1 MNAADLLAAQR
12 VVPVVVIEEAG
23 DAVPLAKTL
32 LASGLD
38 AIEVTL
44 RTDAG
49 IDAIEQIA
57 NEVPG
62 MLVGAGSVR
71 RAAQIAAVKSA
82 GALFAVSP
90 GSSDALLEAVADAEL
105 PFVPGAVTASE
116 MLKLLDLGYTLQK
129 FFPAELS
136 GGAAFLN
143 AVAAPIP
150 EVSFMPTGGI
160 GPDNAND
167 YLSLANVACIG
178 GSWIAPPALLRAKNF
193 DAIAELATAAAE
205 LKAIYDT
212 GSKQAS
218 PRSSA
223 P

>member
-12 VVPVVVIEEAG
+12 VVPVVVIDNVD
-23 DAVPLAKTL
+23 DAVPLAKSL

-49 IDAIEQIA
+49 LQAIERIA
-57 NEVPG
+57 TEVPG

-71 RAAQIAAVKSA
+71 RAAQVAAVKSA
-82 GALFAVSP
+82 GAVFAVSP
-90 GSSDALLEAVADAEL
+90 GSSDALLEAVAETEL

-136 GGAAFLN
+136 GGTAFLK
-143 AVAAPIP
+143 AVSAPIP

-160 GPDNAND
+160 GPDNAKD
-167 YLSLANVACIG
+167 YLSLPNVACIG
-178 GSWIAPPALLRAKNF
+178 GSWIAPPGLLRAKDF
-193 DAIAELATAAAE
+193 AAISELATAAAE
-205 LKAIYDT
+205 LTATCDS
-212 GSKQAS
+212 GST
-218 PRSSA
+218 
-223 P
+223 

>member
-12 VVPVVVIEEAG
+12 VVPVVVIEDAD

-44 RTDAG
+44 RTNAG
-49 IDAIEQIA
+49 IDAIERIA

-90 GSSDALLEAVADAEL
+90 GSSDALLEAVTDAEL

-116 MLKLLDLGYTLQK
+116 MLKLLDHGYTLQK

-136 GGAAFLN
+136 GGAAFLK

-160 GPDNAND
+160 GPDNAKD
-167 YLSLANVACIG
+167 YLSLSNVACIG

-193 DAIAELATAAAE
+193 DAIAELAAAAAE
-205 LKAIYDT
+205 LKAIYET
-212 GSKQAS
+212 GSK
-218 PRSSA
+218 
-223 P
+223 

>member
-1 MNAADLLAAQR
+1 MNAADLLAGQR
-12 VVPVVVIEEAG
+12 VVPVVVIDDAG

-32 LASGLD
+32 LASGLT

-44 RTDAG
+44 RTEAG
-49 IDAIEQIA
+49 LEAIERIA
-57 NEVPG
+57 SDVPE

-71 RAAQIAAVKSA
+71 RAAQIAEVKAA

-90 GSSDALLEAVADAEL
+90 GSSDSLLDAAADAEL

-136 GGAAFLN
+136 GGAAFLK
-143 AVAAPIP
+143 AVGAPIP

-160 GPDNAND
+160 SPGNAED
-167 YLSLANVACIG
+167 YLSLDNVACIG
-178 GSWIAPPALLRAKNF
+178 GSWIAPSALLREQDF
-193 DAIAELATAAAE
+193 EAIAGLAAAAAK
-205 LKAIYDT
+205 L
-212 GSKQAS
+212 
-218 PRSSA
+218 
-223 P
+223 

>member
-1 MNAADLLAAQR
+1 MNAADLLATQR
-12 VVPVVVIEEAG
+12 VVPVVVIEDAD

-71 RAAQIAAVKSA
+71 RAAQITAVKSA

-90 GSSDALLEAVADAEL
+90 GSSDALLEAVADAQL

-116 MLKLLDLGYTLQK
+116 MLNLLDLGYTLQK

-136 GGAAFLN
+136 GGAAFLK

-160 GPDNAND
+160 GPDNAKD
-167 YLSLANVACIG
+167 YLSLSNVACIG

-193 DAIAELATAAAE
+193 DAIAELAAAAAE
-205 LKAIYDT
+205 LKAIYET
-212 GSKQAS
+212 GSK
-218 PRSSA
+218 
-223 P
+223 

>member
-12 VVPVVVIEEAG
+12 VVPVVVIDNVD
-23 DAVPLAKTL
+23 DAVPLAKSL

-49 IDAIEQIA
+49 LEAIERIA
-57 NEVPG
+57 TEVPG

-71 RAAQIAAVKSA
+71 RAAQVAAVKSA
-82 GALFAVSP
+82 GAVFAVSP
-90 GSSDALLEAVADAEL
+90 GSSDALLDAVAETEL

-136 GGAAFLN
+136 GGAAFLK
-143 AVAAPIP
+143 AVSAPIP

-160 GPDNAND
+160 GPDNAKD
-167 YLSLANVACIG
+167 YLSLPNVACIG
-178 GSWIAPPALLRAKNF
+178 GSWIAPPGLLRAKDF
-193 DAIAELATAAAE
+193 AAIAGLATAAAE
-205 LKAIYDT
+205 LTATCDS
-212 GSKQAS
+212 GSK
-218 PRSSA
+218 
-223 P
+223 

>member
-1 MNAADLLAAQR
+1 MNAADLLATQR
-12 VVPVVVIEEAG
+12 VVPVVVIEDAD

-44 RTDAG
+44 RTNAG

-90 GSSDALLEAVADAEL
+90 GSSDALLEAVADAQL

-116 MLKLLDLGYTLQK
+116 MLNLLDLGYTLQK

-136 GGAAFLN
+136 GGAAFLK

-167 YLSLANVACIG
+167 YLSLSNVACIG

-193 DAIAELATAAAE
+193 DAIAELAAAAAE
-205 LKAIYDT
+205 LKAIYET
-212 GSKQAS
+212 
-218 PRSSA
+218 
-223 P
+223 

>member
-12 VVPVVVIEEAG
+12 VVPVVVIDDVD
-23 DAVPLAKTL
+23 DAVALASTL
-32 LASGLD
+32 LSNGLH

-49 IDAIEQIA
+49 LDAIERIA
-57 NEVPG
+57 AQVPG

-71 RAAQIAAVKSA
+71 RAAQIAEVKSA
-82 GALFAVSP
+82 GAVFAVSP
-90 GSSDALLEAVADAEL
+90 GSSDALLGAAADAKL

-136 GGAAFLN
+136 GGAAFLK
-143 AVAAPIP
+143 AVSAPIP

-160 GPDNAND
+160 RPDNAKD
-167 YLSLANVACIG
+167 YLALSNVACIG
-178 GSWIAPPALLRAKNF
+178 GSWIAPPGLLHAKDF
-193 DAIAELATAAAE
+193 AAIAELATAAAKLTATCE
-205 LKAIYDT
+205 S
-212 GSKQAS
+212 GSK
-218 PRSSA
+218 
-223 P
+223 

>member
-1 MNAADLLAAQR
+1 MNAADLLATQR
-12 VVPVVVIEEAG
+12 VVPVVVIEDAD

-90 GSSDALLEAVADAEL
+90 GSSDALLEAVADAQL

-116 MLKLLDLGYTLQK
+116 MLNLLDLGYTLQK

-136 GGAAFLN
+136 GGAAFLK

-167 YLSLANVACIG
+167 YLSLSNVACIG

-193 DAIAELATAAAE
+193 DAIAELAAAAAE
-205 LKAIYDT
+205 LKAIYET
-212 GSKQAS
+212 
-218 PRSSA
+218 
-223 P
+223 

>member
-12 VVPVVVIEEAG
+12 VVPVVVIDDAK
-23 DAVPLAKTL
+23 DAVPLAETL

-49 IDAIEQIA
+49 LDAIERIA

-71 RAAQIAAVKSA
+71 RAAQLAEVKSA
-82 GALFAVSP
+82 GAVFAVSP
-90 GSSDALLEAVADAEL
+90 GSSDALLEAAADTEL

-129 FFPAELS
+129 FFPAELA
-136 GGAAFLN
+136 GGAAFLK
-143 AVAAPIP
+143 AVSAPIP

-160 GPDNAND
+160 GPDNARD
-167 YLSLANVACIG
+167 YLALPNVACIG
-178 GSWIAPPALLRAKNF
+178 GSWIAPTGLLHAKDF
-193 DAIAELATAAAE
+193 TAIGELAAAAAA
-205 LKAIYDT
+205 LTAT
-212 GSKQAS
+212 S
-218 PRSSA
+218 
-223 P
+223 

>member
-12 VVPVVVIEEAG
+12 VVPVVVIDDVD
-23 DAVPLAKTL
+23 DAVALASTL
-32 LASGLD
+32 LSNGLD

-49 IDAIEQIA
+49 LDAIERIA
-57 NEVPG
+57 AQVPG

-71 RAAQIAAVKSA
+71 RAAQIAEVKSA
-82 GALFAVSP
+82 GAVFAVSP
-90 GSSDALLEAVADAEL
+90 GSSDALLGAAADAKL

-136 GGAAFLN
+136 GGAAFLK
-143 AVAAPIP
+143 AVSAPIP

-160 GPDNAND
+160 RPDNAKD
-167 YLSLANVACIG
+167 YRALSNVACIG
-178 GSWIAPPALLRAKNF
+178 GSWIAPPGLLHAKDF
-193 DAIAELATAAAE
+193 AAIAELATAAAKLTATCE
-205 LKAIYDT
+205 S
-212 GSKQAS
+212 GSK
-218 PRSSA
+218 
-223 P
+223 